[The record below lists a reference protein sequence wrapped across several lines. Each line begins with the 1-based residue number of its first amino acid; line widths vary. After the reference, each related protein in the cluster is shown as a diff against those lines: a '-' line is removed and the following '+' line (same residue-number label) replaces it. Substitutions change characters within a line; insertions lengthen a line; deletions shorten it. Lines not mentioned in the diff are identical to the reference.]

1 MASTAEGAG
10 VALAYEET
18 NPTHPGTAVLLVHDI
33 ASDRLGLPVL
43 PSQPPTRSIRYDRR
57 GYGESGA
64 PEPYVGTTVME
75 QAEDAA
81 ALLRALDVDEA
92 IVAGIGFGAL
102 IALDLAVRHPARVR
116 AVVAADPPLYAFV
129 PEANEELAEQR
140 RVLQDSMATGGP
152 DAAVEAW
159 LRGRADDD
167 ALARA
172 KASHQG
178 FFADY
183 AGLASWPVTRGQL
196 RALSIPV
203 TIVTSPSTPWHVAR
217 AAEAITSLVPGAERR
232 EDGDV
237 SAAVA
242 ALV

>member
-10 VALAYEET
+10 VELAYESEGS
-18 NPTHPGTAVLLVHDI
+18 GTPVLLVHDI
-33 ASDRLGLPVL
+33 AFDRLALPAVRNAR
-43 PSQPPTRSIRYDRR
+43 TIRYDRR
-57 GYGESGA
+57 GYGDSGA

-81 ALLRALDVDEA
+81 ALLRALDVRDA
-92 IVAGIGFGAL
+92 VVAGFGFGAL
-102 IALDLAVRHPARVR
+102 IALDLALRHGDLVR
-116 AVVAADPPLYAFV
+116 AIAVADPPLFAFV

-159 LRGRADDD
+159 LAGRAD
-167 ALARA
+167 AAAIERA
-172 KASHQG
+172 KASHRG

-183 AGLASWPVTRGQL
+183 AGLASWPVTRSQL
-196 RALSIPV
+196 RSLTIPV
-203 TIVTSPSTPWHVAR
+203 TIVTGPDTPWHVLR
-217 AAEAITSLVPGAERR
+217 AVEAIASLVPTAERR

-237 SAAVA
+237 AAAAA
-242 ALV
+242 ALA

>member
-10 VALAYEET
+10 VALAYEIT
-18 NPTHPGTAVLLVHDI
+18 GSGTPVLLVHDI
-33 ASDRLGLPVL
+33 ASDRHGLPIVAGA
-43 PSQPPTRSIRYDRR
+43 RSIRYDRR

-81 ALLRALDVDEA
+81 ALLGALEVSGA
-92 IVAGIGFGAL
+92 VVAGLGFGAL
-102 IALDLAVRHPARVR
+102 IALDLALRHGELVR
-116 AVVAADPPLYAFV
+116 AVVAADQPLYAFV

-140 RVLQDSMATGGP
+140 RVLQDSMSTGGR

-159 LRGRADDD
+159 LAGRADDD

-172 KASHQG
+172 KASHRG

-183 AGLASWPVTRGQL
+183 AGLASWPVTRRQL
-196 RALSIPV
+196 RSFTIPV
-203 TIVTSPSTPWHVAR
+203 TIVTSPATPWHVAR
-217 AAEAITSLVPGAERR
+217 AADAISSLIPDAQRR
-232 EDGDV
+232 DDGDV
-237 SAAVA
+237 PAAAA
-242 ALV
+242 ALI

>member
-10 VALAYEET
+10 VALAYEIEGS
-18 NPTHPGTAVLLVHDI
+18 GTDVLLVHDI
-33 ASDRLGLPVL
+33 ASDRLGLPTM
-43 PSQPPTRSIRYDRR
+43 PSHPPTRSIRYDRR

-81 ALLRALDVDEA
+81 ALLGALGVDKA
-92 IVAGIGFGAL
+92 VVAGIGFGAL
-102 IALDLAVRHPARVR
+102 IALDLAVRHAALVR

-159 LRGRADDD
+159 LRGRADD
-167 ALARA
+167 AAIARA

-203 TIVTSPSTPWHVAR
+203 SVVTSPSTPWHVAR
-217 AAEAITSLVPGAERR
+217 AAEAIASLVPGAQRR

-237 SAAVA
+237 TAAAA

>member
-10 VALAYEET
+10 VALAYEIAGS
-18 NPTHPGTAVLLVHDI
+18 GTDVLLVHDI
-33 ASDRLGLPVL
+33 ASDRLGLPVM

-81 ALLRALDVDEA
+81 ALLGALDVNEA
-92 IVAGIGFGAL
+92 VVAGVGFGAL
-102 IALDLAVRHPARVR
+102 IALDLAVRHAARVR

-159 LRGRADDD
+159 LRGRAD
-167 ALARA
+167 AAAIARA

-203 TIVTSPSTPWHVAR
+203 TVVTSPSTPWHVAR
-217 AAEAITSLVPGAERR
+217 AAEAIASLVPGAQRR

-237 SAAVA
+237 TAAAA

>member
-10 VALAYEET
+10 VALAYEISGSG
-18 NPTHPGTAVLLVHDI
+18 PAVLLVHDI
-33 ASDRLGLPVL
+33 ASDRHALPVI
-43 PSQPPTRSIRYDRR
+43 PGGRSIRYDRR

-81 ALLRALDVDEA
+81 ALLGALELPGAAV
-92 IVAGIGFGAL
+92 VAGFGFGAL
-102 IALDLAVRHPARVR
+102 IALDLALRHGDLVR
-116 AVVAADPPLYAFV
+116 AAVAADPPLYAFV
-129 PEANEELAEQR
+129 PDANEELAEQR
-140 RVLQDSMATGGP
+140 RVLQDSMSTGGP

-159 LRGRADDD
+159 LAGRADDD

-172 KASHQG
+172 KASHRG

-183 AGLASWPVTRGQL
+183 AGLASWPVTRAQL
-196 RALSIPV
+196 RSLTIPV
-203 TIVTSPSTPWHVAR
+203 TIVTSPTTPWHVAR
-217 AAEAITSLVPGAERR
+217 AAEAIASLVPGAQRR

-237 SAAVA
+237 SAAAA
-242 ALV
+242 ALVQYS

>member
-10 VALAYEET
+10 VALAYEIEGS
-18 NPTHPGTAVLLVHDI
+18 GTAVLLVHDI
-33 ASDRLGLPVL
+33 ASDRHGLPVVDGA
-43 PSQPPTRSIRYDRR
+43 RSIRYDRR

-81 ALLRALDVDEA
+81 ALLGALDVDEA
-92 IVAGIGFGAL
+92 VVAGIGFGAL
-102 IALDLAVRHPARVR
+102 IALDLAVRHAALVR

-159 LRGRADDD
+159 LRGRADDA

-172 KASHQG
+172 KASHRG

-196 RALSIPV
+196 RALPIPV
-203 TIVTSPSTPWHVAR
+203 TLVTSPSTPWHVAR
-217 AAEAITSLVPGAERR
+217 AAEAIASLVPGAQRR

-237 SAAVA
+237 RVAVA

>member
-10 VALAYEET
+10 VALAYEIDGA
-18 NPTHPGTAVLLVHDI
+18 GTGVLLIHDI
-33 ASDRLGLPVL
+33 ASDRHALPVVEGF
-43 PSQPPTRSIRYDRR
+43 RCVRYDRR

-81 ALLRALDVDEA
+81 ALLGSL
-92 IVAGIGFGAL
+92 GIEGAVVVGVGFGAL
-102 IALDLAVRHPARVR
+102 IALDLALRHGRLVS

-159 LRGRADDD
+159 LAGRVDAA

-183 AGLASWPVTRGQL
+183 AGLASWPVTRGEL
-196 RALSIPV
+196 RSLAVPV
-203 TIVTSPSTPWHVAR
+203 TLVTSGSTPWHVRR
-217 AAEAITSLVPGAERR
+217 AADALGSLIPAADRR
-232 EDGDV
+232 DDGDLV
-237 SAAVA
+237 AAVR
-242 ALV
+242 V

>member
-10 VALAYEET
+10 VALAYEIEGS
-18 NPTHPGTAVLLVHDI
+18 GTPVLLVHDI
-33 ASDRLGLPVL
+33 ASDRLALPVV
-43 PSQPPTRSIRYDRR
+43 PGARSVRYDRR

-75 QAEDAA
+75 QVEDAA
-81 ALLRALDVDEA
+81 ALLRALDLSDAV
-92 IVAGIGFGAL
+92 VAGFGFGAL
-102 IALDLAVRHPARVR
+102 IALDLALRHGALVR

-152 DAAVEAW
+152 DAAVDAW
-159 LRGRADDD
+159 LAGRADD
-167 ALARA
+167 AMLARA
-172 KASHQG
+172 KESHQG

-196 RALSIPV
+196 RSLAIPV
-203 TIVTSPSTPWHVAR
+203 AVVTSPSTPWHVAR
-217 AAEAITSLVPGAERR
+217 AAEAITSLVPGAQRR

-237 SAAVA
+237 AAAAA
-242 ALV
+242 ALT

>member
-1 MASTAEGAG
+1 
-10 VALAYEET
+10 
-18 NPTHPGTAVLLVHDI
+18 
-33 ASDRLGLPVL
+33 
-43 PSQPPTRSIRYDRR
+43 
-57 GYGESGA
+57 
-64 PEPYVGTTVME
+64 ME

-81 ALLRALDVDEA
+81 ALLGALDVHEA
-92 IVAGIGFGAL
+92 VVVGIGFGAL
-102 IALDLAVRHPARVR
+102 IALDLAVRHAALVR

-159 LRGRADDD
+159 LHGRADD
-167 ALARA
+167 AAIARA

-203 TIVTSPSTPWHVAR
+203 TVVTSPSTPWHVAR
-217 AAEAITSLVPGAERR
+217 AAEAIVSLVPGAQRR

-237 SAAVA
+237 SAAAA

>member
-10 VALAYEET
+10 VALAYEIQGS
-18 NPTHPGTAVLLVHDI
+18 GTPVLLIHDI
-33 ASDRLGLPVL
+33 ASDRIGLPVV
-43 PSQPPTRSIRYDRR
+43 SSARSIRYDRR
-57 GYGESGA
+57 GYGGSGA

-81 ALLRALDVDEA
+81 ALLGALEVDSA
-92 IVAGIGFGAL
+92 VVVGIGFGAL
-102 IALDLAVRHPARVR
+102 IALDLAVRHGALVR

-129 PEANEELAEQR
+129 PDANEELAEQR

-167 ALARA
+167 TLARA

-183 AGLASWPVTRGQL
+183 AGLASWPVTRAQL
-196 RALSIPV
+196 RSLDVPLAV
-203 TIVTSPSTPWHVAR
+203 VTSAATPWHVAR
-217 AAEAITSLVPGAERR
+217 AAEALVGLVPDAQLR

-237 SAAVA
+237 SAAA
-242 ALV
+242 AAFV

>member
-10 VALAYEET
+10 VALAYEISDP
-18 NPTHPGTAVLLVHDI
+18 NPPAPGVLLVHDI
-33 ASDRLGLPVL
+33 ASDRHGLPVVDGA
-43 PSQPPTRSIRYDRR
+43 RSIRYDRR
-57 GYGESGA
+57 GYGDSGA

-81 ALLRALDVDEA
+81 ALLRALEPSGVV
-92 IVAGIGFGAL
+92 VAGFGFGAL
-102 IALDLAVRHPARVR
+102 IALDLALRHAQLVR

-140 RVLQDSMATGGP
+140 RVLQDSMSTGGP

-159 LRGRADDD
+159 LAGRADDD

-172 KASHQG
+172 RASHQG

-183 AGLASWPVTRGQL
+183 AGLASWPVTRAQL
-196 RALSIPV
+196 RSLSIPV
-203 TIVTSPSTPWHVAR
+203 TLVTSPATPWHVAR
-217 AAEAITSLVPGAERR
+217 AAEAIASLVPGAERR

-237 SAAVA
+237 AAAAA